1 MAMSHYF
8 VFDAFDNPV
17 HLSKVGNWV
26 ITFLSPKDQ
35 LDAIQLA
42 ITYVLPRQI
51 SDALQPRRVIINST
65 ENTEHWQIASI
76 DCYDSTTQQEVTLS
90 SEDEIA
96 QQALQQIMQEF
107 AKYDVNVSLIKA

>member
-1 MAMSHYF
+1 MSHYL

-35 LDAIQLA
+35 LDSIQLA
-42 ITYVLPRQI
+42 ITYVLPRHI

-65 ENTEHWQIASI
+65 SNTEHWQIESI
-76 DCYDSTTQQEVTLS
+76 ECYDSRTQQEVTLS
-90 SEDEIA
+90 SEDEVA

-107 AKYDVNVSLIKA
+107 AKYDVNVSLMKA